1 MTTPPRPG
9 RAALLILVAAV
20 LWGLLGVLGASAQ
33 AAGLGALEIAFW
45 RALGGGAL
53 FALHA
58 VVTGARPPRGRDLA
72 VTAAFGLVGVS
83 VFYAVYLIAV
93 RRGGASLASVLLYT
107 APAFVAVMS
116 IRVLGE
122 RLAPRDWLAVAATIT
137 GVALVSLGGGAAAG
151 ARVDA
156 AAIGFGLV
164 AGFTYALYY
173 PFGKRYFTRYAP
185 TAVLAIALPIGA
197 LGLLPFV
204 ELRPKS
210 GEAWGLLAA
219 MAVASTYLAYTAYAY
234 GLRGLAA
241 TRASVI
247 AAIEPV
253 VAAGLAAAVLGERMT
268 PVSYAGA
275 AIVVGA
281 AIWLGVRTGDRGTGR
296 AAEPSPRAGSP
307 RGRRAG

>member
-1 MTTPPRPG
+1 VTTPPRPG
-9 RAALLILVAAV
+9 RAALLILAAAV
-20 LWGLLGVLGASAQ
+20 LWGLLGVLGARVQ
-33 AAGLGALEIAFW
+33 AAGVGALEVAFW

-53 FALHA
+53 FAIHA
-58 VVTGARPPRGRDLA
+58 AVTRARPPRGKDLA
-72 VTAAFGLVGVS
+72 VTAGFGLVGVS
-83 VFYAVYLIAV
+83 VFYAVYLVAV

-116 IRVLGE
+116 IRLLGE
-122 RLAPRDWLAVAATIT
+122 RLAARDWLAVGATIT
-137 GVALVSLGGGAAAG
+137 GVALVSLGGGGLGAG
-151 ARVDA
+151 TDA
-156 AAIGFGLV
+156 AAIGFGLL

-173 PFGKRYFTRYAP
+173 PFGKRYFTRHP
-185 TAVLAIALPIGA
+185 PVAVLAIALPIGA

-204 ELRPKS
+204 DFRPKS
-210 GEAWGLLAA
+210 GEAWALLAA

-253 VAAGLAAAVLGERMT
+253 VAAGLAAAVLGERMA
-268 PVSYAGA
+268 PASYAGA

-281 AIWLGVRTGDRGTGR
+281 AVWLGARRG
-296 AAEPSPRAGSP
+296 
-307 RGRRAG
+307 